1 MSYPAGGYPYLPAGT
16 GGGPNLPPPS
26 YTQLDQNP
34 FRDPVPPYHTFGY
47 NSSTRDWKPS
57 NPPTVKFPPRMN
69 GYFNWKMSKT
79 FHLGPTAEQKV
90 HAVTVHS
97 ATSTCGPSVDL
108 YDGPTNT
115 HPVLATAAADKSSKN
130 KLVNITVPR
139 WPGYQEGIAELESI
153 TTSPP
158 SKHVALAFSLPV
170 GVGKEMRLENFEWRM
185 STGNE
190 IKEQDGHSYGW
201 KLVRMSNTMED
212 CVVKRSR
219 REFGVTSDG
228 KEVVAVLAYYCGWSM
243 TKGFKFAFLGSGLT
257 GTMGEQWEIVTL
269 VSALHVWYIDF
280 RQTMAGAA
288 LY

>member
-1 MSYPAGGYPYLPAGT
+1 MSYTAGGYPYLPAGT

-34 FRDPVPPYHTFGY
+34 FRDPFYKRLETIEPPDRQI
-47 NSSTRDWKPS
+47 STENER
-57 NPPTVKFPPRMN
+57 
-69 GYFNWKMSKT
+69 
-79 FHLGPTAEQKV
+79 V

-115 HPVLATAAADKSSKN
+115 HPVLATATADKSSKN

-190 IKEQDGHSYGW
+190 IKEQDGQSYGW

-212 CVVKRSR
+212 CAVKRSR

-243 TKGFKFAFLGSGLT
+243 TKGFKFAFLGGGLT
-257 GTMGEQWEIVTL
+257 GTMGEKWEIVTL
-269 VSALHVWYIDF
+269 VSALHVWYMDF